1 MARGGRQKSDN
12 TSLRRCIVT
21 RAELP
26 KSDLIRFVVGPDA
39 DIVPD
44 LAEKL
49 PGRGIWVSALA
60 GAVETAAKRG
70 HFNRAA
76 KMRVRATP
84 GLAVQVE
91 DLLVRKLTDL
101 MALARKAGQAV
112 AGREKTLAALSTGEA
127 ELLVQA
133 KDGSLRE
140 RSGLRPPKGEDSRV
154 TCLLGHELGMAF
166 GRDRVIH
173 AAVLAGGLA
182 DRIGNE
188 ARRLRGFRAEAD
200 QQRPSDGAG
209 DVLAEEG
216 LRGKG

>member
-1 MARGGRQKSDN
+1 MARGGRQKTDN
-12 TSLRRCIVT
+12 TSLRRCIVA

-26 KSDLIRFVVGPDA
+26 KSDLIRFVVGPEA
-39 DIVPD
+39 NIVPD

-49 PGRGIWVSALA
+49 PGRGIWVSAMMA
-60 GAVETAAKRG
+60 SVETAVNRG
-70 HFNRAA
+70 HFSRAA
-76 KMRVRATP
+76 KMRVQAP
-84 GLAVQVE
+84 SDLAAQVE
-91 DLLVRKLTDL
+91 GLLVRKLTDL
-101 MALARKAGQAV
+101 IAMARKAGQAV
-112 AGREKTLAALSTGEA
+112 AGREKSLAALTAGEA

-133 KDGSLRE
+133 MDGSLRE

-182 DRIGNE
+182 DRIGIE
-188 ARRLRGFRAEAD
+188 ARRLKGFRAEAD
-200 QQRPSDGAG
+200 QQRSSDVAG